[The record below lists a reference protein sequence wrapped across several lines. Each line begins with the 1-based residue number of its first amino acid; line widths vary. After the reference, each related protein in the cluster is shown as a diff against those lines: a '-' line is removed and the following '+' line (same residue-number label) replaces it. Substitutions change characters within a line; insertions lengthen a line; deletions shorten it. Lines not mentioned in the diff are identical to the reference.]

1 MKRQNHYM
9 TLGLP
14 KGASPDEIR
23 KAYRALAL
31 RYHPDRNPDDQEA
44 STNFQAIVEAY
55 QVLSDPEQRKQYD
68 RFGAL
73 VRSDGRPPQ
82 KEDLSAFFSD
92 KFSGIFQNA
101 NNRRGES
108 IHTNI
113 NISLE
118 DVARGTEKSL
128 QIRCEIHC
136 GLCVGSGAAKDG
148 KQICTECAGKGRSGS
163 LLFKKQCI
171 RCGGRGYLITKRC
184 RKCGGTG
191 RIDRSETIDIK
202 LPVGVV
208 AGQRLRIKGRGHAGY
223 GNGAPGDLYLL
234 IQITE
239 HEIFQRRGN
248 DLFCDIPILWSE
260 AILGTELCVP
270 TLEGTSLIRIPK
282 GTASH
287 QVFRLSNRGIP
298 SKEGKTYGDIHYR
311 VIVEVPT
318 LSSQQEP
325 IIQSLQQQLPPSSH
339 PKLQAF
345 RKNLQER
352 EQS

>member
-1 MKRQNHYM
+1 M

-44 STNFQAIVEAY
+44 SANFQAIVEAY

-73 VRSDGRPPQ
+73 VRADGRPPQ

-92 KFSGIFQNA
+92 KFSGIFQN
-101 NNRRGES
+101 NQNRRGG
-108 IHTNI
+108 NI
-113 NISLE
+113 NVNLQISLE
-118 DVARGTEKSL
+118 DVAQGADKT
-128 QIRCEIHC
+128 IRLRREIHC
-136 GLCVGSGAAKDG
+136 GICLGAGAAKDG
-148 KQICTECAGKGRSGS
+148 KEACPECDGKGRTGN
-163 LLFKKQCI
+163 LIFRKQCA

-191 RIDRSETIDIK
+191 RLDSSESINFHIPK
-202 LPVGVV
+202 GVV
-208 AGQRLRIKGRGHAGY
+208 AGQKLRVKDRGHTGF
-223 GNGAPGDLYLL
+223 GSGASGDLYIL
-234 IQITE
+234 I
-239 HEIFQRRGN
+239 EIADHHLFQRRGN
-248 DLFCDIPILWSE
+248 DIFCDVPILWSE
-260 AILGTELCVP
+260 ACLGTELHVP
-270 TLEGTSLIRIPK
+270 TLSGTSYIRIPK

-298 SKEGKTYGDIHYR
+298 SKDGKTYGDIHYR
-311 VIVEVPT
+311 VIVEVPKLSPNLETVIQT
-318 LSSQQEP
+318 LDQR
-325 IIQSLQQQLPPSSH
+325 LPSSSH
-339 PKLQAF
+339 PRSQSF